1 MSPYEAREGGQ
12 ARPTAETP
20 GAQRVS
26 TAAEDQGLP
35 REAPTRWLEPDDG
48 IFLKTYHIYNIGII
62 LMIWLL
68 YIIIVWLWYD
78 YIIRYDYFMIIIYI
92 YEYDWKYLVQ
102 IFYHQFI
109 GEWSRSCG
117 KPYLIAGYIQHVWNL
132 RKPGWNSIDVP
143 SWKHF
148 RSLISELFGVS
159 IVGVVFSDQ
168 YLPIATPKIDMYI
181 TRDDM
186 LELVVTPH

>member
-1 MSPYEAREGGQ
+1 MY
-12 ARPTAETP
+12 
-20 GAQRVS
+20 
-26 TAAEDQGLP
+26 DY
-35 REAPTRWLEPDDG
+35 DM
-48 IFLKTYHIYNIGII
+48 II
-62 LMIWLL
+62 LS
-68 YIIIVWLWYD
+68 D
-78 YIIRYDYFMIIIYI
+78 MIIILLSYI

-117 KPYLIAGYIQHVWNL
+117 KPYLIAGYIQ
-132 RKPGWNSIDVP
+132 PGWNSIDVP